1 MSVITLGGRDFP
13 VAPLTLGQMRRAGPA
28 FVRVGFDTPEAM
40 GAQVTLLLLAMQAAD
55 PTVMPD
61 AVDNISGV
69 TIPELRAALKV
80 VLALIGV
87 ELMDAPPAS
96 PADETVARN
105 APAGEAQPA
114 GEPPASTGPTSTAA

>member
-1 MSVITLGGRDFP
+1 MSLITLGGRGFP

-28 FVRVGFDTPEAM
+28 FIRIGFDTPEAM

-55 PTVMPD
+55 PTVTPD
-61 AVDNISGV
+61 AVDNIVGI

-87 ELMDAPPAS
+87 DLVDAPQ
-96 PADETVARN
+96 
-105 APAGEAQPA
+105 GESQPA
-114 GEPPASTGPTSTAA
+114 GEPPVSTGPTSTAP

>member
-1 MSVITLGGRDFP
+1 MSAITLGGREFP

-28 FVRVGFDTPEAM
+28 FIRIGFDTPEAM

-55 PTVMPD
+55 PTVTPD
-61 AVDNISGV
+61 AVDNIVGI

-87 ELMDAPPAS
+87 DLVDVPP
-96 PADETVARN
+96 
-105 APAGEAQPA
+105 GESRPA
-114 GEPPASTGPTSTAA
+114 GEPPVSTGPTSTAP